1 MRLSKISSLRH
12 SSVARQAMLASLK
25 GAQTAVEAFDQPIL
39 LRLARVDVVL
49 SRDSLVG
56 QRMWF
61 PFEVQGI
68 DGVVDGL
75 VEDVCVGEGL
85 DRKSVV

>member
-1 MRLSKISSLRH
+1 M
-12 SSVARQAMLASLK
+12 
-25 GAQTAVEAFDQPIL
+25 
-39 LRLARVDVVL
+39 
-49 SRDSLVG
+49 VG

-68 DGVVDGL
+68 DGVVDAL

-85 DRKSVV
+85 IPAAIVSDSEGIPRAFKF